1 MPTISVVLAAYRG
14 EKYIGEQLRS
24 LFAQTRL
31 PDEILIGDDSPDDAT
46 RRAIADVLPEKP
58 ASVQLEVIVN
68 PQQLGHLK
76 NFENLCAQAGGDFIF
91 FCDQDDVWLP
101 EKIATLSAVL
111 ANHSDK
117 MLAFGD
123 SIRADAT
130 LTKFYDRLLL
140 LSEDNA
146 ETEVAAF
153 NNGNAFA
160 RVLRG
165 KLWLSLHNVAI
176 RREFRD
182 VILPVPSGYS
192 YFDLWLNFIAAF
204 YETSYCVNR
213 VLTHYRVHANNA
225 SAPSLLGGQR
235 TAFGRLMLLIR
246 RIIEIARH
254 GTEAEYRQIYEMSTA
269 LRERLVAA
277 SAKLSLPDSQRC
289 RNEELLNA
297 TGEFYRRRMEVI
309 KQPRYRRLPEIWRLR
324 NNYPRFVPA
333 RWRSMLRD
341 LLG

>member
-1 MPTISVVLAAYRG
+1 MPTISVVLAAHRG

-58 ASVQLEVIVN
+58 ASVQLEVTVN

-101 EKIATLSAVL
+101 EKIATLSATLV
-111 ANHSDK
+111 NHPDK

-130 LTKFYDRLLL
+130 MTKFYDRLFWV
-140 LSEDNA
+140 SEN
-146 ETEVAAF
+146 TEQEITAF
-153 NNGNAFA
+153 NDGDAFS
-160 RVLRG
+160 RIYPG
-165 KLWLSLHNVAI
+165 QWWLSLHNVAI

-182 VILPVPSGYS
+182 VFLPTPDCFS
-192 YFDLWLNFIAAF
+192 YLDMWLGVISTF
-204 YETSYCVNR
+204 YETAHCVNL
-213 VLTHYRVHANNA
+213 VLTRYRVHENNA
-225 SAPSLLGGQR
+225 TTPVLWDSRR
-235 TAFGRLMLLIR
+235 TALGRLLLLFR
-246 RIIEIARH
+246 RVYEIMSRRAA
-254 GTEAEYRQIYEMSTA
+254 GEYQQLYEQYTA
-269 LRERLVAA
+269 LRKRVT
-277 SAKLSLPDSQRC
+277 SAMIINLPDSVRQ
-289 RNEELLNA
+289 RNEARLDA
-297 TGEFYRRRMEVI
+297 AYEFYRRRMELI